1 MSVLQYSSMKTEEV
15 FKELKISQKGLSQT
29 EIIQRQKKYGRNE
42 VEAQQIHWW
51 EILLRQF
58 SSSFIYLLIGA
69 MVLNFF
75 LWQLLDGSMILLFV
89 IINTVLGFYQ
99 EYRSEQSLKI
109 LKKYIVHESRVKR
122 NGKEEIVDSRF
133 LVPGDIITVESG
145 DIIPADIRF
154 FQEHNLMVDESI
166 LTGEAAPIK
175 KTIANMEEEAK
186 EIYQASNMGFSGTT
200 VVGGVGEGVVIA
212 TGKNMVIGELVNLTV
227 ETARE
232 SSFEKGIKKLSS
244 FILRLILVTLLFVFL
259 ANMFI
264 KGDSTNK
271 MELVIFSIALAV
283 SVIPEAL
290 PIVTTFSLSHG
301 ALKLAKNKVVVK
313 RLSAIEDLGS
323 IEVLCT
329 DKTGTLTENELA
341 VSNIYSKD
349 HQKTFL
355 YAALAFSILERK
367 LKKLTNAFDLAIIQK
382 ISSADKKT
390 ADLYKRI
397 SEIPFDPE
405 RRRNSVLIFRE
416 GRYQL
421 VIRGAYER
429 IVPFSI
435 NVNGEEKK
443 EIADWAAEEGRR
455 GHRVIAVARKEISNE
470 SGYAVSEE
478 ESNLEF
484 IGLISFVDPIK
495 KSTKA
500 AVDKAKKL
508 GVDVKILTGD
518 SIEVAGAVGYQIGL
532 TDSPEKVITG
542 EKLEKMSFREQR
554 EAVKEYAIFARISPR
569 QKYNIIQLLQ
579 EEKEVGFLG
588 EGINDAPALKIA
600 NVGLVVQGAAD
611 VSREAA
617 DIVLM
622 KKSLEVIIDGIKE
635 GRSTFINTIKYI
647 KITLASNFGNFYAV
661 AVASLIIDFLPML
674 PLQILLV
681 NLLSDFPMVTI
692 ATDNIDEKE
701 LVRPKSY
708 DIKEIALVAT
718 ILGVVSSV
726 FDFMVFS
733 LFYKISP
740 GVLQTNW
747 FMASILTEL
756 VFLFSL
762 RTKMVFFKAKRPS
775 GPMLFLS
782 LLAVV
787 ITIAIPFTKFGQD
800 VFRFVRP
807 SNDHLFLILSIVAV
821 YFLVTESVKL
831 IYYHYIK
838 HE

>member
-1 MSVLQYSSMKTEEV
+1 MKTEEV
-15 FKELKISQKGLSQT
+15 FKELKISKKGLSQS
-29 EIIQRQKKYGRNE
+29 EIFQRQKKYGRNE
-42 VEAQQIHWW
+42 IEARQVHWW

-69 MVLNFF
+69 VALNFF
-75 LWQLLDGSMILLFV
+75 LRQLLDGSMILLFV
-89 IINTVLGFYQ
+89 IINAALGFYQ

-109 LKKYIVHESRVKR
+109 LKRYIVHESRVRR
-122 NGKEEIVDSRF
+122 NNKEEIIDSKL

-166 LTGEAAPIK
+166 LTGETAPIK
-175 KTIANMEEEAK
+175 KTVAEMEKEAK
-186 EIYQASNMGFSGTT
+186 EIYQACNMGFSGTT
-200 VVGGVGEGVVIA
+200 VVSGIGEGIVIA
-212 TGKNMVIGELVNLTV
+212 TGKNMVIGEVANLTV
-227 ETARE
+227 ETERE

-259 ANMFI
+259 ANIFI
-264 KGDSTNK
+264 KGDSADM

-301 ALKLAKNKVVVK
+301 ALKLAKNKVVVR

-323 IEVLCT
+323 IEVLCA

-349 HQKTFL
+349 PRKTLF

-367 LKKLTNAFDLAIIQK
+367 LKKLSNAFDLAIIQK

-390 ADLYKRI
+390 LDLYKRI
-397 SEIPFDPE
+397 SEVPFDPE
-405 RRRNSVLIFRE
+405 RRRNSVLISRE
-416 GRYQL
+416 GRCQL
-421 VIRGAYER
+421 VVRGAYEC
-429 IVPFSI
+429 IVPFST
-435 NVNGEEKK
+435 NVSGGEKK
-443 EIADWAAEEGRR
+443 EIADWAAEEGKR
-455 GHRVIAVARKEISNE
+455 GHRVIAAAKKEISNE

-478 ESNLEF
+478 ENNLEF

-495 KSTKA
+495 KTTKA

-518 SIEVAGAVGYQIGL
+518 SAEVAGTVGYQVGL
-532 TDSPEKVITG
+532 IDSPEKVITG
-542 EKLEKMSFREQR
+542 EKLEEMSFRKQR
-554 EAVKEYAIFARISPR
+554 EAVKEYAVFARISPR

-635 GRSTFINTIKYI
+635 GRMTFINTIKYI
-647 KITLASNFGNFYAV
+647 KVTLASNFGNFYAV

-681 NLLSDFPMVTI
+681 NLLSDLPMVTI
-692 ATDNIDEKE
+692 ATDNIDDKE

-708 DIKEIALVAT
+708 DIKEIALAAT

-747 FMASILTEL
+747 FIASILTEL
-756 VFLFSL
+756 FFLFSL
-762 RTKMVFFKAKRPS
+762 RTKMAFFKAKRPS
-775 GPMLFLS
+775 SPMLFLS
-782 LLAVV
+782 LLAVA
-787 ITIAIPFTKFGQD
+787 ITIALPFTKFGQD
-800 VFRFVRP
+800 VFQFVKP
-807 SNDHLFLILSIVAV
+807 SGNHLFLILSIVIV
-821 YFLVTESVKL
+821 YFAVTESVKL
-831 IYYHYIK
+831 IYYRYIK
-838 HE
+838 QE

>member
-1 MSVLQYSSMKTEEV
+1 MNIFRYSSMKTEEV
-15 FKELKISQKGLSQT
+15 FKELKISKRGLPQS
-29 EIIQRQKKYGRNE
+29 EIFQRQKKYGRNE
-42 VEAQQIHWW
+42 IEARQVHWW

-69 MVLNFF
+69 MALNFF
-75 LWQLLDGSMILLFV
+75 LRQFLDGSMILLFV
-89 IINTVLGFYQ
+89 VINAALGFYQ

-109 LKKYIVHESRVKR
+109 LKRYIIHESRVRR
-122 NGKEEIVDSRF
+122 NNKEENIDSKL

-154 FQEHNLMVDESI
+154 FLEHNLMVDESI
-166 LTGEAAPIK
+166 LTGETAPIK
-175 KTIANMEEEAK
+175 KTVAEMGKEAK
-186 EIYQASNMGFSGTT
+186 EIYQACNMGFSGTT
-200 VVGGVGEGVVIA
+200 VISGVGEGIVIA
-212 TGKNMVIGELVNLTV
+212 TGKNMVIGEVANLTV
-227 ETARE
+227 ETERE
-232 SSFEKGIKKLSS
+232 SSFEKGIKRLSS
-244 FILRLILVTLLFVFL
+244 FVLRLILVTLLFVFL
-259 ANMFI
+259 ANIFI
-264 KGDSTNK
+264 KGDSTDA
-271 MELVIFSIALAV
+271 MELVVFSIALAV

-301 ALKLAKNKVVVK
+301 ALKLAKNKVVVR

-349 HQKTFL
+349 PGKTLF
-355 YAALAFSILERK
+355 YATLAFSILERK
-367 LKKLTNAFDLAIIQK
+367 LKKLTDAFDLAIIQK

-390 ADLYKRI
+390 LDLYKRI

-405 RRRNSVLIFRE
+405 RRRNSVLVSRE
-416 GRYQL
+416 ERCQL
-421 VIRGAYER
+421 VVRGAYEH

-435 NVNGEEKK
+435 NVDSGEKK
-443 EIADWAAEEGRR
+443 EIADWAAEEGKG
-455 GHRVIAVARKEISNE
+455 GHRVIAVAKKEISNE

-478 ESNLEF
+478 ENNLEF

-495 KSTKA
+495 KTTKA

-518 SIEVAGAVGYQIGL
+518 SAEVAGAVGYQVGL
-532 TDSPEKVITG
+532 IDSPKKVIMG
-542 EKLEKMSFREQR
+542 EKLEEMSFRKQR
-554 EAVKEYAIFARISPR
+554 EAVKEYAVFARISPR

-635 GRSTFINTIKYI
+635 GRMTFINTIKYI

-661 AVASLIIDFLPML
+661 AIASLIVDFLPML

-681 NLLSDFPMVTI
+681 NLLSDLPMVTI

-718 ILGVVSSV
+718 ILGIVSSV

-733 LFYKISP
+733 LFYKIGP

-747 FMASILTEL
+747 FIASILTEL
-756 VFLFSL
+756 FFLFSL
-762 RTKMVFFKAKRPS
+762 RTKMAFFKAKRPS
-775 GPMLFLS
+775 GMMIFLS
-782 LLAVV
+782 LLAVA
-787 ITIAIPFTKFGQD
+787 ITIALPFTKFGQD
-800 VFRFVRP
+800 VFQFVKP
-807 SNDHLFLILSIVAV
+807 SGNHLFLILSIVIV
-821 YFLVTESVKL
+821 YFAVTESVKL
-831 IYYHYIK
+831 IYYRYIK
-838 HE
+838 QE

>member
-1 MSVLQYSSMKTEEV
+1 MNILQYSSMKTEEV
-15 FKELKISQKGLSQT
+15 FKELKTSKRGLSQA
-29 EIIQRQKKYGRNE
+29 EILQKQKKYGRNE
-42 VEAQQIHWW
+42 IEMRQVRWW
-51 EILLRQF
+51 GILLRQF
-58 SSSFIYLLIGA
+58 SSSFIYLLVGA

-75 LWQLLDGSMILLFV
+75 LRQFLDGSMILLFI
-89 IINTVLGFYQ
+89 IINAALGFYQ

-109 LKKYIVHESRVKR
+109 LKKYIIHESRAR
-122 NGKEEIVDSRF
+122 RSGKEEIIDSRF
-133 LVPGDIITVESG
+133 LVPGDIIIVESG

-154 FQEHNLMVDESI
+154 FREHNLMVDESI
-166 LTGEAAPIK
+166 LTGETAPIK
-175 KTIANMEEEAK
+175 KTVAEMGKEAK
-186 EIYQASNMGFSGTT
+186 EIYQACNMGFSGTT
-200 VVGGVGEGVVIA
+200 VVGGTGEGIVIA
-212 TGKNMVIGELVNLTV
+212 TGKNMVIGEVANLTV
-227 ETARE
+227 ETERE
-232 SSFEKGIKKLSS
+232 SGFEKGIKKLSS
-244 FILRLILVTLLFVFL
+244 FVLRLILVTLLFVFL
-259 ANMFI
+259 ANIFI
-264 KGDSTNK
+264 KGDSTDA
-271 MELVIFSIALAV
+271 MELIIFSIALAV

-301 ALKLAKNKVVVK
+301 ALKLAKNKVVVR

-349 HQKTFL
+349 PQKTLL

-382 ISSADKKT
+382 ISLADKKT
-390 ADLYKRI
+390 LDLYKRI

-405 RRRNSVLIFRE
+405 RRRNSILISRE
-416 GRYQL
+416 EYYEL
-421 VIRGAYER
+421 VVRGAYER

-435 NVNGEEKK
+435 NVDGGEKK
-443 EIADWAAEEGRR
+443 EIADWAAEEGKR
-455 GHRVIAVARKEISNE
+455 GHRVIAVAKKEISDK

-478 ESNLEF
+478 ENNLEF

-495 KSTKA
+495 KTTKA

-518 SIEVAGAVGYQIGL
+518 SAEVAGAVGYQIGL
-532 TDSPEKVITG
+532 VDSPEKVITG
-542 EKLEKMSFREQR
+542 EELEKMSFRKQR

-635 GRSTFINTIKYI
+635 GRTTFINTIKYI
-647 KITLASNFGNFYAV
+647 KVTLASNFGNFYAV

-681 NLLSDFPMVTI
+681 NLLSDLPMVTI

-708 DIKEIALVAT
+708 DIKEIALLAT

-726 FDFMVFS
+726 FDFVVFS

-740 GVLQTNW
+740 AVLQTNW

-756 VFLFSL
+756 FFLFSL
-762 RTKMVFFKAKRPS
+762 RTKMAFFKAKRPS
-775 GPMLFLS
+775 GPMFFLS
-782 LLAVV
+782 LLAVA
-787 ITIAIPFTKFGQD
+787 ITIALPFTRFGQD
-800 VFRFVRP
+800 VFQFVKP
-807 SNDHLFLILSIVAV
+807 SGSHLFLILSIVVV
-821 YFLVTESVKL
+821 YFAVTESVKL
-831 IYYHYIK
+831 IYYRYIK
-838 HE
+838 QE